1 MLGNGKHNKTNK
13 NYPPPSVDELM
24 KALVA
29 KDDEKAVTVFS
40 RALFLVDV
48 PNFEV
53 TYEGSKEEGRPIHF
67 GLAGAMAGYCYTHMH
82 EDRIMWKVYANVM
95 DEAKEPREDFI
106 GYLADTLKLSKFKK
120 YYSDFLLSINES
132 EWNEYYEAME
142 GEKMND
148 RQDSNSKK
156 AETQEVAKRLMSY
169 NKFSNLIAPDK
180 MTGDGASKGYADHVT
195 LLSFSFKTSAP
206 VEPI

>member
-1 MLGNGKHNKTNK
+1 MSGSNSKHNNK
-13 NYPPPSVDELM
+13 NNNRNYKPPSIDELM

-29 KDDEKAVTVFS
+29 KDDDGAVTVFS

-48 PNFEV
+48 PNFTV
-53 TYEGSKEEGRPIHF
+53 TYEGSKEEGRPIDF

-120 YYSDFLLSINES
+120 YYSDFLLSINKS

-156 AETQEVAKRLMSY
+156 AEMQEVAKRLMSY
-169 NKFSNLIAPDK
+169 NKFSNLIKATAKKPA
-180 MTGDGASKGYADHVT
+180 GGAGGSKRT
-195 LLSFSFKTSAP
+195 RRRSRRSRRSK
-206 VEPI
+206 